1 MITGEPYYHDLEGHP
16 VAGAL
21 RFWRRVSALRGLF
34 AGRRVRVAPSR
45 AVVVVV
51 AIRSADFKSAYGL
64 LPPHI
69 CGTNQAAASEAWRAA
84 RRELIPLSL
93 DDYDCD
99 IVAEREV
106 ASFGFVDAP
115 PSLNITGEVSLNCVD
130 ADAVGLVVRY
140 EDGGVAG
147 GESRCLVRFDAGSR
161 LRYSPGLDGRCR
173 LDVVS

>member
-1 MITGEPYYHDLEGHP
+1 M
-16 VAGAL
+16 
-21 RFWRRVSALRGLF
+21 
-34 AGRRVRVAPSR
+34 
-45 AVVVVV
+45 
-51 AIRSADFKSAYGL
+51 
-64 LPPHI
+64 
-69 CGTNQAAASEAWRAA
+69 
-84 RRELIPLSL
+84 IPLSL

-115 PSLNITGEVSLNCVD
+115 LSLNITGEVSLNCVD